1 MKSAE
6 VRHLLFTKAIE
17 LRFNQ
22 PYQNLIFGLNRRIEG
37 YKRRVG
43 LKSYLSEMLGD
54 WAKRQTTEFC
64 FYLEDGERISIG
76 EGFLLD
82 VLARQSRLPFKIV
95 EIETEREKY
104 I

>member
-1 MKSAE
+1 MKAAE

-22 PYQNLIFGLNRRIEG
+22 PYQNLIFGLNKRIEE
-37 YKRRVG
+37 YKKQVG
-43 LKSYLSEMLGD
+43 VKSYLSEMLGD

-64 FYLEDGERISIG
+64 FYLEDEEVVSIK

-82 VLARQSRLPFKIV
+82 ILAQQSRLPFKIV
-95 EIETEREKY
+95 EIGTNKEKY